1 VSPKAFARLLVAPA
15 VLLLLA
21 AGVVPLLYALWTAVH
36 SSSADPSE
44 PSRFVG
50 LANFSALLA
59 DGRFGRSLAVTAA
72 LMAGAVLLE
81 LSLGLL
87 LALALAKVE
96 RRRGL
101 LVSLLLVPS
110 ALAPLVA
117 GIAWWMLFNTNY
129 GAVNALLGK
138 LGLGPVEWTRSMPWA
153 FLSILAAVVWQG
165 TPFVAVVL
173 LGGLTTVPASLLEA
187 ARLDGAGRWAALRHV
202 VLPHLRPFFLVAGLL
217 VILDVARVYEIPM
230 MVTEGGPGDETW
242 VAGIYLFKLAFHFS
256 NFGGASAMALLLV
269 AALTAVSTLTVRLVS
284 RRNA

>member
-1 VSPKAFARLLVAPA
+1 MVSPA
-15 VLLLLA
+15 VLFLLA
-21 AGVVPLLYALWTAVH
+21 AGVAPLLYALWTSVH
-36 SSSADPSE
+36 ADD
-44 PSRFVG
+44 RFVG
-50 LANFSALLA
+50 LGNYAALLA
-59 DGRFGRSLAVTAA
+59 DGRFGRSLAVTGA

-101 LVSLLLVPS
+101 LVSVLLVPS

-129 GAVNALLGK
+129 GAVNALLGH

-153 FLSILAAVVWQG
+153 FVSILVGIVWQG
-165 TPFVAVVL
+165 TPFVAVIL

-202 VLPHLRPFFLVAGLL
+202 VLPHLRPFLLIAGLL

-230 MVTEGGPGDETW
+230 AVTEGGPGDETW
-242 VAGIYLFKLAFHFS
+242 VAGIYLFKLAFNYS

-269 AALTAVSTLTVRLVS
+269 AALTAVSTLYVRLVS

>member
-1 VSPKAFARLLVAPA
+1 MVSPA
-15 VLLLLA
+15 VLLLVA
-21 AGVVPLLYALWTAVH
+21 AGAVPLLYALWTSVH
-36 SSSADPSE
+36 ADD
-44 PSRFVG
+44 RFVG
-50 LANFSALLA
+50 LGNYAALLA
-59 DGRFGRSLAVTAA
+59 DGRFGRSLAVTGA

-87 LALALAKVE
+87 LALALAQVE

-101 LVSLLLVPS
+101 LVSMLLVPS

-129 GAVNALLGK
+129 GAVNALLGH

-153 FLSILAAVVWQG
+153 FVSILVGIVWQG
-165 TPFVAVVL
+165 TPFVAVIL

-202 VLPHLRPFFLVAGLL
+202 VLPHLRPFLLIAGLL

-230 MVTEGGPGDETW
+230 AVTEGGPGDETW
-242 VAGIYLFKLAFHFS
+242 VAGIYLFKLAFNYS

-269 AALTAVSTLTVRLVS
+269 AALTAVSTVYVRLVS
-284 RRNA
+284 GRTA

>member
-1 VSPKAFARLLVAPA
+1 VSPKTFARLMVSPA
-15 VLLLLA
+15 VLLLAA
-21 AGVVPLLYALWTAVH
+21 AGAVPLLYALWTSVH
-36 SSSADPSE
+36 ADD
-44 PSRFVG
+44 RFVG

-59 DGRFGRSLAVTAA
+59 DGRFGRSLAVTGA
-72 LMAGAVLLE
+72 LMIGAVALE

-101 LVSLLLVPS
+101 LVSLLLIPS

-129 GAVNALLGK
+129 GAVNALLGHV
-138 LGLGPVEWTRSMPWA
+138 GLGPVEWTRSMPWA
-153 FLSILAAVVWQG
+153 FVSILVGIVWQG
-165 TPFVAVVL
+165 TPFVAVIL

-187 ARLDGAGRWAALRHV
+187 ARLDGAGPWASLRHI

-217 VILDVARVYEIPM
+217 VILDVARAYEIPM
-230 MVTEGGPGDETW
+230 AVTEGGPGDETW
-242 VAGIYLFKLAFHFS
+242 VAGIYLFKLAFNYS

-269 AALTAVSTLTVRLVS
+269 AVLTAVSALYVRMVTNH
-284 RRNA
+284 R